1 MPVKKII
8 IICFTTHLLVQES
21 VGYMGYTGFFQNN
34 DSGSGFLRNFD
45 FGMGSGQTVSMG
57 TVSGFPISSGYGLRE
72 QQEKWARV
80 AGRCIKLVLGVG
92 KHSHHIRKVI
102 YAFGIH

>member
-1 MPVKKII
+1 
-8 IICFTTHLLVQES
+8 
-21 VGYMGYTGFFQNN
+21 MGYTGKRFLVHRARFFQNN
-34 DSGSGFLRNFD
+34 HSGSGFLRNFD